1 MSLFTVTLIAL
12 ILVLAGLVKGVTAM
26 GLPTLGM
33 GLLSLMMP
41 PAEAAAILIAPTI
54 VTNVVQFASG
64 PRRWPVLRRFWP
76 LGLATFLG
84 TVVGGAGFGG
94 LESHLAPAVLGGTL
108 LIYGVMGLG
117 RFHVNTPARFQP
129 WLSPVMGLASGLLTG
144 TTGVTVMPVAPYL
157 QSLGLHREDLV
168 QAMGLAFS
176 MGSFGLMAALSTKG
190 APLASGTALLVT
202 GAALIPAFAGM
213 EIGRRVRQAISQQ
226 TFRACFFGG
235 LALLGANTLVRSIAW

>member
-1 MSLFTVTLIAL
+1 MSLVTLTLIAL

-41 PAEAAAILIAPTI
+41 PAEAAAILLAPTLL
-54 VTNVVQFASG
+54 TNVVQFASG
-64 PRRWPVLRRFWP
+64 PRRLAVLRRFWL

-84 TVVGGAGFGG
+84 TLAGGAWIGG

-108 LIYGVMGLG
+108 LLYGAMGLG
-117 RFHVNTPARFQP
+117 RFHVQTPPRLQP
-129 WLSPVMGLASGLLTG
+129 WLSPVIGLASGLLTG
-144 TTGVTVMPVAPYL
+144 TTGVTVMPAAPYL

-176 MGSFGLMAALSTKG
+176 MGSFGLMAVLSAKG
-190 APLASGTALLVT
+190 APLASGHALLVT
-202 GAALIPAFAGM
+202 GAALIPAFVGM
-213 EIGRRVRQAISQQ
+213 EIGRRVRVAISQQ
-226 TFRACFFGG
+226 AFRTCFFGG
-235 LALLGANTLVRSIAW
+235 LALLGANTLVRAVSW

>member
-1 MSLFTVTLIAL
+1 MTLLTLILVAL

-33 GLLSLMMP
+33 GLLSLLMP

-54 VTNVVQFASG
+54 VTNVVQFATG
-64 PRRWPVLRRFWP
+64 PRVGPVLRRFWP
-76 LGLATFLG
+76 LGLATFVG
-84 TVVGGAGFGG
+84 TLVGGAWFGG

-108 LIYGVMGLG
+108 LLYGLLG
-117 RFHVNTPARFQP
+117 FFRFSLHTPAAVQP

-144 TTGVTVMPVAPYL
+144 TTGVTVMPAAPYL
-157 QSLGLHREDLV
+157 QSLGLEREDLV

-176 MGSFGLMAALSTKG
+176 MGSFGLIAALSTTG
-190 APLASGTALLVT
+190 APLTSGPALLMT

-213 EIGRRVRQAISQQ
+213 EIGRRVRLRISQQ
-226 TFRACFFGG
+226 AFRHCFFAG
-235 LALLGANTLVRSIAW
+235 LAVLGANTLVRAAAL